1 MKLWMSAEVS
11 SSISEKLRLS
21 LIYVEKVINEK
32 INKKKYVL
40 EEYLEGWDC
49 ISIIMN
55 MKNHGYTERTIYSKK
70 KKNMDFRLQIDY
82 EEFDSKD
89 DLGRQ
94 ILIYKMLDRSLDILL
109 EKKKLPLDAIEELR
123 ADVKE
128 VAEEQG
134 WI

>member
-1 MKLWMSAEVS
+1 MKLWMS
-11 SSISEKLRLS
+11 SEYSVGIGDKLRLARN
-21 LIYVEKVINEK
+21 YVEKVINEK
-32 INKKKYVL
+32 INKKKYML

-55 MKNHGYTERTIYSKK
+55 MKNHEYIERTIYSKK
-70 KKNMDFRLQIDY
+70 KKDMDFRLQIDY
-82 EEFDSKD
+82 EEFDNTD

-94 ILIYKMLDRSLDILL
+94 RLIYEMLDRSLDILL

-128 VAEEQG
+128 VAKEQG